1 MPSYLILGNWTDQGI
16 RDIKESPDRLEA
28 AKKAAEAAG
37 GSIVYFY
44 MTMGQYDLAVLTELP
59 DDDAAAR
66 FILAIGRQGS
76 VRSTTLRAF
85 TEDEY
90 RSIVSSLP

>member
-1 MPSYLILGNWTDQGI
+1 MPSYLILGNWTDQGV
-16 RDIKESPDRLEA
+16 RDIKGAPDRLEA

-37 GSIVYFY
+37 GKIVFFY
-44 MTMGQYDLAVLTELP
+44 MTMGQYDIAVLAELP
-59 DDDAAAR
+59 NDEAAAR
-66 FILAIGRQGS
+66 LLLATGSQGN